1 MTKVFESP
9 DGGHT
14 VYQRDHGKSERQL
27 IWESLE
33 KKDLVKEL
41 EEDKLWGDIRRA
53 AKNNYTLQKEL
64 ERVIILY
71 RLIKD
76 KNEQS

>member
-14 VYQRDHGKSERQL
+14 IYQRDYGKSERQL